1 MKKAVTASANCI
13 LEGSCGVGERHT
25 VIVLVGIS
33 VFFLLLMLF
42 SNTSLCPNFSCMAH
56 NP

>member
-1 MKKAVTASANCI
+1 MKKAVTASVNCI

-33 VFFLLLMLF
+33 VFFFVTDALL
-42 SNTSLCPNFSCMAH
+42 
-56 NP
+56 